1 MEHYPFTILIIDDS
15 KAYSLRLKRLL
26 TCVANKLGLV
36 LLDIVTIHNPSTAR
50 MLDQYF
56 DICFVDEVFRGSSL
70 SGTSLVRKL
79 REYNSD
85 TCTVLI
91 SGRKL
96 IRKVQMPIDVSVHVK
111 LAKCDLTVPVLRQ
124 VIEEKIRQQ
133 KYIVL

>member
-1 MEHYPFTILIIDDS
+1 
-15 KAYSLRLKRLL
+15 
-26 TCVANKLGLV
+26 
-36 LLDIVTIHNPSTAR
+36 

-96 IRKVQMPIDVSVHVK
+96 IRKVQMPIDVSVPVK